1 MAMQM
6 GLHQDPSNLGETSV
20 LQKEVRRRL
29 WYTILELNVQAALD
43 SGMAPMIIAA
53 EYNTQPPTN
62 LDDADLVE
70 ASGEDPRAK
79 AG

>member
-1 MAMQM
+1 
-6 GLHQDPSNLGETSV
+6 
-20 LQKEVRRRL
+20 
-29 WYTILELNVQAALD
+29 
-43 SGMAPMIIAA
+43 MIIAA